1 MTNRWIARDIVSK
14 QSGYRGRENKT
25 CFQLDHLQVE
35 LLMVKRRKLFQMPLE
50 VKSLELEGVTLFR
63 PRKFVD
69 TRGYF
74 IETFNAKSY
83 GRRASTPLLSKT
95 ISLCRENWGQS
106 GVFISNGAGS
116 PGEIGARAARLDLRR
131 GCRFAPR

>member
-1 MTNRWIARDIVSK
+1 
-14 QSGYRGRENKT
+14 
-25 CFQLDHLQVE
+25 
-35 LLMVKRRKLFQMPLE
+35 MVKRRKLFQIPLE

-83 GRRASTPLLSKT
+83 AEAGVDTAFVQDNQSLSRKLGTIRGRRFQWPPAAQAKLVR
-95 ISLCRENWGQS
+95 CC
-106 GVFISNGAGS
+106 
-116 PGEIGARAARLDLRR
+116 AARSSTWLSICATVVEVTGDGAQR
-131 GCRFAPR
+131 P